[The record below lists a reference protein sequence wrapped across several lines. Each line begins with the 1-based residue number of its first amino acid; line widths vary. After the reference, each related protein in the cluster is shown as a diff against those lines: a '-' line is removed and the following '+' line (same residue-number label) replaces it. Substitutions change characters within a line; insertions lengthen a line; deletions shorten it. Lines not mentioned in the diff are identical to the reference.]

1 MSTLTQLQAKL
12 QMSVPVAAPSRT
24 FPSRTSLPTK
34 KGLYWLLKSGVART
48 LCYLEDGSV
57 ITLGI
62 WGAGDVVG
70 EPLSKAQ
77 PFVIE
82 TLSKVD
88 AEPIL
93 AANWQPP
100 AEVLLSYWQQT
111 EALLLTRANRRADAV
126 LLGVL
131 GWLARRFGQQIDRG
145 CLIGLRLTHQ
155 DLAELSG
162 LTRVTV
168 TRLLGQLED
177 QGLIY
182 RPSRQLILAQE
193 TEHWHYEI

>member
-1 MSTLTQLQAKL
+1 MSTLTRPQTKPPAP
-12 QMSVPVAAPSRT
+12 VPVTAPCQT
-24 FPSRTSLPTK
+24 FPSRTALPVK
-34 KGLYWLLKSGVART
+34 QGIYWFLRSGVART
-48 LCYLEDGSV
+48 LCYLEDGTV

-70 EPLSKAQ
+70 EPLCKAQ
-77 PFVIE
+77 PLVIE
-82 TLSKVD
+82 TISKVVV
-88 AEPIL
+88 EPIR
-93 AANWQPP
+93 AAEWQPP

-111 EALLLTRANRRADAV
+111 EALMLNRANRRADAV

-131 GWLARRFGQQIDRG
+131 GWLARRFGQQIERG
-145 CLIGLRLTHQ
+145 CLIDLRLTHQ

-193 TEHWHYEI
+193 AEHWHYEI